1 MLTGSA
7 TSSTRVL
14 GASPAPQAGTRPP
27 IVEGKGLTKK
37 FGESVAVDG
46 IDFVVREGECCG
58 FLGPNG
64 AGKTTTVRM
73 ISCVSPVSAGEIR
86 VFGMNVTQEPRKIKA
101 LIGVCP
107 QEDNLD
113 PDFSVLNNLLVYAR
127 YFGIPRREAL
137 GRAEEL
143 LEFLQI
149 KDRAATK
156 IRTLSGGMKRRLL
169 IARSLVNKPR
179 LLLLDEPTTG
189 LDPQARHLIWQRVRA
204 LKKLGTTILLTT
216 HYMEE
221 AAQLCDRV
229 VFIDHGKIL
238 TEGSPEA
245 LVREN
250 VTPDVVEIV
259 GAGEDLLRELAAMDV
274 KVEMLPDRLY
284 AYTDRGQ
291 EIHRLVTEKFPVEQC
306 LLRRGTLEDVF
317 LKLTGRELRDH

>member
-1 MLTGSA
+1 M
-7 TSSTRVL
+7 TSPTTPSPQIL
-14 GASPAPQAGTRPP
+14 GAPSSPQAGTKPP
-27 IVEGKGLTKK
+27 VVEGRGLRKT

-73 ISCVSPVSAGEIR
+73 ISCVSPVSEGEIR
-86 VFGMNVTQEPRKIKA
+86 VFGMSVAKEPRKIKA
-101 LIGVCP
+101 LVGVCP

-127 YFGIPRREAL
+127 YFAIPRREAV

-143 LEFLQI
+143 LEFLQL

-179 LLLLDEPTTG
+179 LLILDEPTTG

-204 LKKLGTTILLTT
+204 LKRLGTTILLTT

-229 VFIDHGKIL
+229 IFIDHGRIL

-245 LVREN
+245 LIREN

-259 GAGEDLLRELAAMDV
+259 GAGEDLVRELGEMGV
-274 KVEMLPDRLY
+274 QVELLPDRLY

-291 EIHRLVTEKFPVEQC
+291 EVHRLVTERFSVEQC

>member
-1 MLTGSA
+1 AEAEGPT
-7 TSSTRVL
+7 TRY
-14 GASPAPQAGTRPP
+14 
-27 IVEGKGLTKK
+27 
-37 FGESVAVDG
+37 GESLAGDGLGFVAG
-46 IDFVVREGECCG
+46 EGECCG

-86 VFGMNVTQEPRKIKA
+86 VFGMSVTEEPRKIKA
-101 LIGVCP
+101 MLGICP

-113 PDFSVLNNLLVYAR
+113 PDFSVLDNLLVYAR
-127 YFGIPRREAL
+127 YFGIPRREAV

-143 LEFLQI
+143 LEFLQL

-229 VFIDHGKIL
+229 IFMDHGKVL
-238 TEGSPEA
+238 TEGSPES
-245 LVREN
+245 LGREN

-274 KVEMLPDRLY
+274 KVEQLPDRLY

-291 EIHRLVTEKFPVEQC
+291 EIRKLVTERFPVEQC
-306 LLRRGTLEDVF
+306 LLRRGTL
-317 LKLTGRELRDH
+317 